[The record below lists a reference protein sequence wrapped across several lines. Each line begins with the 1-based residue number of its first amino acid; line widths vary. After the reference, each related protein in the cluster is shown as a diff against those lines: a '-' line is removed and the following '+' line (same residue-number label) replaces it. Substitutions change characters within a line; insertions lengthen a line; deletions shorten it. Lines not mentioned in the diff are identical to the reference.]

1 MIKPDYV
8 TLFLP
13 PLFFL
18 VTGEPLNR
26 EKLLGTS
33 CQPRSLK
40 PKEKR
45 KIRSQIYA
53 TVGEVFGNFFADQM
67 VITARELTS
76 DDGIQ
81 L

>member
-26 EKLLGTS
+26 EKLRENLLS
-33 CQPRSLK
+33 AAKLK
-40 PKEKR
+40 AKGGKKNSFPNLR
-45 KIRSQIYA
+45 DSWWS
-53 TVGEVFGNFFADQM
+53 FGNFFADQM

>member
-26 EKLLGTS
+26 EKLRENLLS
-33 CQPRSLK
+33 AAKLK
-40 PKEKR
+40 AKGEKKNSFPNLR
-45 KIRSQIYA
+45 DSW
-53 TVGEVFGNFFADQM
+53 
-67 VITARELTS
+67 
-76 DDGIQ
+76 
-81 L
+81 

>member
-26 EKLLGTS
+26 EKLRENLLS
-33 CQPRSLK
+33 AAKLK
-40 PKEKR
+40 AKGGKKNSFPNLR
-45 KIRSQIYA
+45 DSW
-53 TVGEVFGNFFADQM
+53 
-67 VITARELTS
+67 
-76 DDGIQ
+76 
-81 L
+81 